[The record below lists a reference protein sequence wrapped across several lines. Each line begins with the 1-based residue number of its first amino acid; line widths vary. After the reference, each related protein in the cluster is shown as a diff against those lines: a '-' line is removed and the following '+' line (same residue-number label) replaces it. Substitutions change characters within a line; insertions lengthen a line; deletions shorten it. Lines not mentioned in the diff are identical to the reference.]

1 MKIGVLTGGGDCPGL
16 NAAIRAVVRSAESGG
31 WSVTGFLNGWAGLL
45 GEGIARPLTS
55 GDVSGILPLGG
66 TILGTSRTN
75 PLRQQAHVDQVIT
88 NFERHGIDALV
99 AIGGDDTL
107 SVASRLHD
115 LGLKTVGVPKTMDND
130 LAETDACI
138 GFNSAVTIVV
148 DALDKLHTTA
158 SSHHRVMVVEV
169 MGRDAGWVATI
180 GGLAGGADYIL
191 IPEVDVPVETV
202 CDSLRRRRQRGKDF
216 SVVVVSEGAKF
227 PDVPV
232 EPSDSTTDAFG
243 HVRLD
248 RRNVGEVLAREV
260 EKRTGFETR
269 TTVLGHLQR
278 GGSPTV
284 FDRVLATRTGV
295 ASVGYIAEGRFGHLG
310 ALRGNDIVPVPL
322 KAVVARNRTVD
333 LDLWRLASTF
343 Y

>member
-1 MKIGVLTGGGDCPGL
+1 
-16 NAAIRAVVRSAESGG
+16 
-31 WSVTGFLNGWAGLL
+31 
-45 GEGIARPLTS
+45 
-55 GDVSGILPLGG
+55 
-66 TILGTSRTN
+66 
-75 PLRQQAHVDQVIT
+75 
-88 NFERHGIDALV
+88 
-99 AIGGDDTL
+99 
-107 SVASRLHD
+107 
-115 LGLKTVGVPKTMDND
+115 
-130 LAETDACI
+130 
-138 GFNSAVTIVV
+138 
-148 DALDKLHTTA
+148 
-158 SSHHRVMVVEV
+158 VVEV

-191 IPEVDVPVETV
+191 IPEVDVPVEMV

-232 EPSDSTTDAFG
+232 ELSDSTTDAFG

-295 ASVGYIAEGRFGHLG
+295 AAVGYIAEGRFGYLG

-322 KAVVARNRTVD
+322 KDVVAHNRTVD